1 MTEFRAP
8 EVNSEPLHPDQG
20 PNASA
25 GGQRQDE
32 EVRFNGKIIAEF
44 RANGGKVGG
53 QFQGSDILLLHHTGA
68 RSGRQRVSPLAFQ
81 WVGTSIAVFATKA
94 GAPDNPAWYHNL
106 LAHPDTTVEVG
117 AKTVRVHARL
127 AQPAERDVLCTR
139 QKQRNPAFA
148 QYESKA
154 TPRKIPVVVLEPV
167 K

>member
-1 MTEFRAP
+1 MTELRAP
-8 EVNSEPLHPDQG
+8 EVTD
-20 PNASA
+20 
-25 GGQRQDE
+25 D
-32 EVRFNGKIIAEF
+32 NGKIIAEF

-53 QFQGSDILLLHHTGA
+53 PFQGADLLLLHHTGA

-81 WVGTSIAVFATKA
+81 WVGEDLAVFAAKA
-94 GAPDNPAWYHNL
+94 GAPANPAWFHNL
-106 LAHPDTTVEVG
+106 LAHPDTMVEVG
-117 AKTVRVHARL
+117 SKTVRVHARL

-154 TPRKIPVVVLEPV
+154 APRKIPVVVLEPV